1 MKRVRQRSAGDTT
14 AIKFRRHTIRALA
27 VLAAGI
33 GVGYGLLLLVYLLP
47 TAPMRAHLSA
57 SAAVLSGERE
67 YHRVI
72 PGVVSTQLDNYTDSW
87 MMGNAVYDSPRSVW
101 KRALACTSADF
112 GGGPLDGL
120 VRYLG
125 GEQGYREVDYTRYWH
140 GYLVLLKPFFLLFDY
155 ADLRVFNVL
164 FQLLLVFLIFRSISK
179 MGYEGE
185 AWSYVLSILFMMPVV
200 IPLSIQFSVIF
211 YLTNISV
218 LILLKAYDWI
228 ADKNGM
234 LLYFQ
239 LIGMCA
245 SYFDLLTYPLASLG
259 VPLVCVLVIEAD
271 RDSWTKVK
279 NIICLSV
286 SWGFGYGAMWAGKWI
301 LSTVVLRDSV
311 IANALSQIL
320 LRALHTQNGAPITV
334 LDTWLRNV
342 EFYFEKPFM
351 ILTALCMAAFLAGIL
366 KSRSQLAD
374 VCIDIIPFLLVAV
387 MPFVW
392 YALAGQHSYEHHW
405 FTFRGLVVTVFACMC
420 ICARLYR
427 DTDTGYFQR
436 GSRKRKGGVS

>member
-1 MKRVRQRSAGDTT
+1 MRRRTWGRNTN
-14 AIKFRRHTIRALA
+14 KFRMHTTRAL
-27 VLAAGI
+27 VLLVAGI
-33 GVGYGLLLLVYLLP
+33 GVGYVLLLFVYLLP
-47 TAPMRAHLSA
+47 TEPMRAHLA
-57 SAAVLSGERE
+57 EAAVVLSGERE

-87 MMGNAVYDSPRSVW
+87 MMGNAVYDSPRPVYE
-101 KRALACTSADF
+101 RALTCTSADF

-125 GEQGYREVDYTRYWH
+125 AEKGYREVDYTRYWH

-155 ADLRVFNVL
+155 ADLRVFNVIV
-164 FQLLLVFLIFRSISK
+164 QLLLVFLIFRAFSK
-179 MGYEGE
+179 VGYELE
-185 AWSYVLSILFMMPVV
+185 AWGYVLSVLFMMPVV

-211 YLTNISV
+211 YLTNFSV
-218 LILLKAYDWI
+218 LVLLKAYDWI
-228 ADKNGM
+228 VEQNGL

-245 SYFDLLTYPLASLG
+245 SYFDLLTYPTASLG
-259 VPLVCVLVIEAD
+259 VPLVCILLIGAD

-279 NIICLSV
+279 NVVSLSV

-301 LSTVVLRDSV
+301 LSTLVLRDNV
-311 IANALSQIL
+311 MANALSQIL
-320 LRALHTQNGAPITV
+320 LRASHTQNGERLTV

-342 EFYFEKPFM
+342 EFYFEKPYL
-351 ILTALCMAAFLAGIL
+351 ILIALCLAAVFAGIFR
-366 KSRSQLAD
+366 SRGQLAD
-374 VCIDIIPFLLVAV
+374 VCIDSIPFLLVAV

-405 FTFRGLVVTVFACMC
+405 FTFRGLVTTVFACMC

-427 DTDTGYFQR
+427 DTNMGY
-436 GSRKRKGGVS
+436 SRRSFRNGGFR

>member
-1 MKRVRQRSAGDTT
+1 MRRRTWGRNTN
-14 AIKFRRHTIRALA
+14 KFRRHTTRAL
-27 VLAAGI
+27 VLLVAGI
-33 GVGYGLLLLVYLLP
+33 SVGYVLLLFVYLLP
-47 TAPMRAHLSA
+47 TEPMRAHLA
-57 SAAVLSGERE
+57 EAAVVLSGERE

-87 MMGNAVYDSPRSVW
+87 MMGNAVYDSPRPVYE
-101 KRALACTSADF
+101 RALTCTSADF

-125 GEQGYREVDYTRYWH
+125 AEKGYREVDYTRYWH

-155 ADLRVFNVL
+155 ADLRVFNVIV
-164 FQLLLVFLIFRSISK
+164 QLLLVFLIFRAFSK
-179 MGYEGE
+179 AGYELE
-185 AWSYVLSILFMMPVV
+185 AWGYVLSVLFMMPVV

-211 YLTNISV
+211 YLTNFSV
-218 LILLKAYDWI
+218 LVLLKAYDWI
-228 ADKNGM
+228 VEQNGL

-245 SYFDLLTYPLASLG
+245 SYFDLLTYPTASLG
-259 VPLVCVLVIEAD
+259 VPLVCILLLGAD

-279 NIICLSV
+279 NVVSLSV

-301 LSTVVLRDSV
+301 LSTLVLRDNV
-311 IANALSQIL
+311 MANALSQIL
-320 LRALHTQNGAPITV
+320 LRASHTQNGERLTV

-342 EFYFEKPFM
+342 EFYFEKPYL
-351 ILTALCMAAFLAGIL
+351 ILIALCLAAVFAGIFR
-366 KSRSQLAD
+366 SRGQLAD
-374 VCIDIIPFLLVAV
+374 VCIDSIPFLLVAV

-405 FTFRGLVVTVFACMC
+405 FTFRGLVTTVFACMC

-427 DTDTGYFQR
+427 DTNMGY
-436 GSRKRKGGVS
+436 SRRSFRNGGFR

>member
-1 MKRVRQRSAGDTT
+1 MRRRTWGRNTN
-14 AIKFRRHTIRALA
+14 KFRRHTTRAL
-27 VLAAGI
+27 VLLVAGI
-33 GVGYGLLLLVYLLP
+33 SVGYVLLLFVYLLP
-47 TAPMRAHLSA
+47 TEPMRAHLA
-57 SAAVLSGERE
+57 EAAVVLSGERE

-87 MMGNAVYDSPRSVW
+87 MMGNAVYDSPRPVYE
-101 KRALACTSADF
+101 RALTCTSADF

-125 GEQGYREVDYTRYWH
+125 AEKGYREVDYTRYWH

-155 ADLRVFNVL
+155 ADLRVFNVIV
-164 FQLLLVFLIFRSISK
+164 QLLLVFLIFRAFSK
-179 MGYEGE
+179 AGYELE
-185 AWSYVLSILFMMPVV
+185 AWGYVLSVLFMMPVV

-211 YLTNISV
+211 YLTNFSV
-218 LILLKAYDWI
+218 LVLLKAYDWI
-228 ADKNGM
+228 LEQNGL

-245 SYFDLLTYPLASLG
+245 SYFDLLTYPAASLG
-259 VPLVCVLVIEAD
+259 VPLVCILLLGAD

-279 NIICLSV
+279 NVVCLSV

-301 LSTVVLRDSV
+301 LSTLVLRDNV

-320 LRALHTQNGAPITV
+320 LRAAHTQNGERLTV

-342 EFYFEKPFM
+342 EFYFEKPYL
-351 ILTALCMAAFLAGIL
+351 ILIALCLAAVFAGIFR
-366 KSRSQLAD
+366 SRGQLAD
-374 VCIDIIPFLLVAV
+374 VCIDSIPFLLVAV
-387 MPFVW
+387 MPFMW

-405 FTFRGLVVTVFACMC
+405 FTFRGLVTTVFACMC

-427 DTDTGYFQR
+427 DANMEY
-436 GSRKRKGGVS
+436 SRRRFRNGGFR

>member
-1 MKRVRQRSAGDTT
+1 MRQMSAEGRNTN
-14 AIKFRRHTIRALA
+14 KFRMHTTRALA
-27 VLAAGI
+27 LLVAGI
-33 GVGYGLLLLVYLLP
+33 GVGYVLLLFVYLLP
-47 TAPMRAHLSA
+47 TEPMRAHLA
-57 SAAVLSGERE
+57 EAAVVLSGERE

-87 MMGNAVYDSPRSVW
+87 MMGNAVYDSPRPVYE
-101 KRALACTSADF
+101 RALTCTSADF

-125 GEQGYREVDYTRYWH
+125 AEKGYREVDYTRYWH

-155 ADLRVFNVL
+155 ADLRVFNVIV
-164 FQLLLVFLIFRSISK
+164 QLLLVFLIFRAFSK
-179 MGYEGE
+179 AGYELE
-185 AWSYVLSILFMMPVV
+185 AWGYVLAVLFMMPVV

-211 YLTNISV
+211 YLTNFSV
-218 LILLKAYDWI
+218 LVLLKAYDWI
-228 ADKNGM
+228 VEQNGL

-245 SYFDLLTYPLASLG
+245 SYFDLLTYPVASLG
-259 VPLVCVLVIEAD
+259 VPLVCILLLGAD

-279 NIICLSV
+279 NVVCLSV

-301 LSTVVLRDSV
+301 LSTLVLRDNV

-320 LRALHTQNGAPITV
+320 LRASHTQNGERLTV

-342 EFYFEKPFM
+342 EFYFEKPFL
-351 ILTALCMAAFLAGIL
+351 ILIALCLAAVLAGIFR
-366 KSRSQLAD
+366 SRGQLAD
-374 VCIDIIPFLLVAV
+374 VCIDSIPFLLVAV

-405 FTFRGLVVTVFACMC
+405 FTFRGLVTTVFACMC

-427 DTDTGYFQR
+427 DTNMGY
-436 GSRKRKGGVS
+436 SRRSFRNGGFR

>member
-1 MKRVRQRSAGDTT
+1 MRRRTWGRNTN
-14 AIKFRRHTIRALA
+14 KFRRHTTRAL
-27 VLAAGI
+27 VLLVAGI
-33 GVGYGLLLLVYLLP
+33 SVGYVLLLFVYLLP
-47 TAPMRAHLSA
+47 TEPMRAHLA
-57 SAAVLSGERE
+57 EAAVVLSGERE

-87 MMGNAVYDSPRSVW
+87 MMGNAVYDSPRPVYE
-101 KRALACTSADF
+101 RALTCTSADF

-125 GEQGYREVDYTRYWH
+125 AEKGYREVDYTRYWH

-155 ADLRVFNVL
+155 ADLRVFNVIV
-164 FQLLLVFLIFRSISK
+164 QLLLVFLIFRAFSK
-179 MGYEGE
+179 AGYELE
-185 AWSYVLSILFMMPVV
+185 AWGYVLSVLFMMPVV

-211 YLTNISV
+211 YLTNFSV
-218 LILLKAYDWI
+218 LVLLKAYDWI
-228 ADKNGM
+228 VEQNGL

-245 SYFDLLTYPLASLG
+245 SYFDLLTYPTASLG
-259 VPLVCVLVIEAD
+259 VPLVCILLLGAD

-279 NIICLSV
+279 NVVSLSV

-301 LSTVVLRDSV
+301 LSTLVLRDNV
-311 IANALSQIL
+311 MANALSQIL
-320 LRALHTQNGAPITV
+320 LRASHTQNGERLTV

-342 EFYFEKPFM
+342 EFYFEKPYL
-351 ILTALCMAAFLAGIL
+351 ILIALCLAAVFAGIFR
-366 KSRSQLAD
+366 SRGQLAD
-374 VCIDIIPFLLVAV
+374 VCIDSIPFLLVAV
-387 MPFVW
+387 MPFMW

-405 FTFRGLVVTVFACMC
+405 FTFRGLVTTVFACMC

-427 DTDTGYFQR
+427 DTNMGY
-436 GSRKRKGGVS
+436 SRRSFRNGGFR

>member
-1 MKRVRQRSAGDTT
+1 MKTVRQMSAEGRNTN
-14 AIKFRRHTIRALA
+14 KFRMHTTRAL
-27 VLAAGI
+27 VLLVAGI
-33 GVGYGLLLLVYLLP
+33 GVGYVLLLFVYLLP
-47 TAPMRAHLSA
+47 TEPMRAHLA
-57 SAAVLSGERE
+57 EAAVVLSGERE

-87 MMGNAVYDSPRSVW
+87 MMGNAVYDSPRPVYE
-101 KRALACTSADF
+101 RALTCTSADF

-120 VRYLG
+120 VCYLG
-125 GEQGYREVDYTRYWH
+125 AEKGYREVDYTRYWH

-155 ADLRVFNVL
+155 ADLRVFNVIV
-164 FQLLLVFLIFRSISK
+164 QLLLVFLIFRAFSK
-179 MGYEGE
+179 AGYELE
-185 AWSYVLSILFMMPVV
+185 AWGYVLSVLFMMPVV

-211 YLTNISV
+211 YLTNFSV
-218 LILLKAYDWI
+218 LVLLKAYDWI
-228 ADKNGM
+228 VEQNGL

-245 SYFDLLTYPLASLG
+245 SYFDLLTYPVASLG
-259 VPLVCVLVIEAD
+259 VPLVCILLLGAD

-279 NIICLSV
+279 NVVCLSV

-301 LSTVVLRDSV
+301 LSTLVLRDNV

-320 LRALHTQNGAPITV
+320 LRASHTQNGERLTV

-342 EFYFEKPFM
+342 EFYFEKPFL
-351 ILTALCMAAFLAGIL
+351 ILIALCLAAVLAGIFR
-366 KSRSQLAD
+366 SRGQLAD
-374 VCIDIIPFLLVAV
+374 VCIDSIPFLLVAV

-405 FTFRGLVVTVFACMC
+405 FTFRGLVTTVFACMC

-427 DTDTGYFQR
+427 DTNMGY
-436 GSRKRKGGVS
+436 SRRSFRNGGFR

>member
-1 MKRVRQRSAGDTT
+1 MHTT
-14 AIKFRRHTIRALA
+14 RAL
-27 VLAAGI
+27 VLLVAGI
-33 GVGYGLLLLVYLLP
+33 GVGYVLLLFVYLLP
-47 TAPMRAHLSA
+47 TEPMRAHLA
-57 SAAVLSGERE
+57 EAAVVLSGERE

-87 MMGNAVYDSPRSVW
+87 MMGNAVYDSPRPVYE
-101 KRALACTSADF
+101 RALTCTSADF

-125 GEQGYREVDYTRYWH
+125 AEKGYREVDYTRYWH

-155 ADLRVFNVL
+155 ADLRVFNVIV
-164 FQLLLVFLIFRSISK
+164 QLLLVFLIFRAFSK
-179 MGYEGE
+179 VGYELE
-185 AWSYVLSILFMMPVV
+185 AWGYVLSVLFMMPVV

-211 YLTNISV
+211 YLTNFSV
-218 LILLKAYDWI
+218 LVLLKAYDWI
-228 ADKNGM
+228 VEQNGL

-245 SYFDLLTYPLASLG
+245 SYFDLLTYPTASLG
-259 VPLVCVLVIEAD
+259 VPLVCILLIGAD

-279 NIICLSV
+279 NVVSLSV

-301 LSTVVLRDSV
+301 LSTLVLRDNV
-311 IANALSQIL
+311 MANALSQIL
-320 LRALHTQNGAPITV
+320 LRASHTQNGERLTV

-342 EFYFEKPFM
+342 EFYFEKPYL
-351 ILTALCMAAFLAGIL
+351 ILIALCLAAVFAGIFR
-366 KSRSQLAD
+366 SRGQLAD
-374 VCIDIIPFLLVAV
+374 VCIDSIPFLLVAV

-405 FTFRGLVVTVFACMC
+405 FTFRGLVTTVFACMC

-427 DTDTGYFQR
+427 DTNMGY
-436 GSRKRKGGVS
+436 SRRSFRNGGFR

>member
-1 MKRVRQRSAGDTT
+1 MRRRTWGRNTN
-14 AIKFRRHTIRALA
+14 KFRMHTTRALA
-27 VLAAGI
+27 LLVAGI
-33 GVGYGLLLLVYLLP
+33 GVGYVLLLFVYLLP
-47 TAPMRAHLSA
+47 TEPMRAHLA
-57 SAAVLSGERE
+57 EAAVVLSGERE

-87 MMGNAVYDSPRSVW
+87 MMGNAVYDSPRPVYE
-101 KRALACTSADF
+101 RALTCTSADF

-125 GEQGYREVDYTRYWH
+125 AEKGYREVDYTRYWH

-155 ADLRVFNVL
+155 ADLRVFNVIV
-164 FQLLLVFLIFRSISK
+164 QLLLVFLIFRAFSK
-179 MGYEGE
+179 AGYELE
-185 AWSYVLSILFMMPVV
+185 AWGYVLSVLFMMPVV

-211 YLTNISV
+211 YLTNFSV
-218 LILLKAYDWI
+218 LVLLKAYDWI
-228 ADKNGM
+228 VEQNSL

-245 SYFDLLTYPLASLG
+245 SYFDLLTYPTASLG
-259 VPLVCVLVIEAD
+259 VPLVCILLLGAD

-279 NIICLSV
+279 NVVSLSV

-301 LSTVVLRDSV
+301 LSTLVLRDNV
-311 IANALSQIL
+311 MANALSQIL
-320 LRALHTQNGAPITV
+320 LRASHTQNGERLTV

-342 EFYFEKPFM
+342 EFYFEKPYL
-351 ILTALCMAAFLAGIL
+351 ILIALCLAAVFAGIFR
-366 KSRSQLAD
+366 SRGQLAD
-374 VCIDIIPFLLVAV
+374 VCIDSIPFLLVAV
-387 MPFVW
+387 MPFMW

-405 FTFRGLVVTVFACMC
+405 FTFRGLVTTVFACMC

-427 DTDTGYFQR
+427 DTNMGY
-436 GSRKRKGGVS
+436 SRRSFRNGGFR

>member
-1 MKRVRQRSAGDTT
+1 MRRRTWGRNTN
-14 AIKFRRHTIRALA
+14 KFRRHTTRAL
-27 VLAAGI
+27 VLLVAGI
-33 GVGYGLLLLVYLLP
+33 SVGYVLLLFVYLLP
-47 TAPMRAHLSA
+47 TEPMRAHLA
-57 SAAVLSGERE
+57 EAAVVLSGERE

-87 MMGNAVYDSPRSVW
+87 MMGNAVYDSPRPVYE
-101 KRALACTSADF
+101 RALTCTSADF

-125 GEQGYREVDYTRYWH
+125 AEKGYREVDYTRYWH

-155 ADLRVFNVL
+155 ADLRVFNVIV
-164 FQLLLVFLIFRSISK
+164 QLLLVFLIFRAFSK
-179 MGYEGE
+179 AGYELE
-185 AWSYVLSILFMMPVV
+185 AWGYVLSVLFMMPVV

-211 YLTNISV
+211 YLTNFSV
-218 LILLKAYDWI
+218 LVLLKAYDWI
-228 ADKNGM
+228 VEQNSL

-245 SYFDLLTYPLASLG
+245 SYFDLLTYPTASLG
-259 VPLVCVLVIEAD
+259 VPLVCILLLGAD

-279 NIICLSV
+279 NVVSLSV

-301 LSTVVLRDSV
+301 LSTLVLRDNV
-311 IANALSQIL
+311 MANALSQIL
-320 LRALHTQNGAPITV
+320 LRASHTQNGERLTV

-342 EFYFEKPFM
+342 EFYFEKPYL
-351 ILTALCMAAFLAGIL
+351 ILIALCLAAVFAGIFR
-366 KSRSQLAD
+366 SRGQLAD
-374 VCIDIIPFLLVAV
+374 VCIDSIPFLLVAV
-387 MPFVW
+387 MPFMW

-405 FTFRGLVVTVFACMC
+405 FTFRGLATTVFACMC

-427 DTDTGYFQR
+427 DTNMGY
-436 GSRKRKGGVS
+436 SRRSFRNGGFR

>member
-1 MKRVRQRSAGDTT
+1 MRRRTWGRNTN
-14 AIKFRRHTIRALA
+14 KFRMHTTRAL
-27 VLAAGI
+27 VLLVAGI
-33 GVGYGLLLLVYLLP
+33 GVGYVLLLFVYLLP
-47 TAPMRAHLSA
+47 TEPMRAHLA
-57 SAAVLSGERE
+57 EAAVVLSGERE

-87 MMGNAVYDSPRSVW
+87 MMGNAVYDSPRPVYE
-101 KRALACTSADF
+101 RALTCTSADF

-125 GEQGYREVDYTRYWH
+125 AEKGYREVDYTRYWH

-155 ADLRVFNVL
+155 ADLRVFNVIV
-164 FQLLLVFLIFRSISK
+164 QLLLVFLIFRAFSK
-179 MGYEGE
+179 AGYELE
-185 AWSYVLSILFMMPVV
+185 AWGYVLSVLFMMPVV

-211 YLTNISV
+211 YLTNFSV
-218 LILLKAYDWI
+218 LVLLKAYDWI
-228 ADKNGM
+228 VEQNGL

-245 SYFDLLTYPLASLG
+245 SYFDLLTYPVASLG
-259 VPLVCVLVIEAD
+259 VPLVCILLLGAD

-279 NIICLSV
+279 NVVCLSV
-286 SWGFGYGAMWAGKWI
+286 SWGFGYGVMWAGKWI
-301 LSTVVLRDSV
+301 LSTLVLRDNV

-320 LRALHTQNGAPITV
+320 LRASHTQNGEQLTV

-342 EFYFEKPFM
+342 EFYFEKPFL
-351 ILTALCMAAFLAGIL
+351 ILIALCLAAVLAGIFR
-366 KSRSQLAD
+366 SRGQLAD
-374 VCIDIIPFLLVAV
+374 VCIDSIPFLLVAV

-405 FTFRGLVVTVFACMC
+405 FTFRGLVTTVFACMC

-427 DTDTGYFQR
+427 DTNMGY
-436 GSRKRKGGVS
+436 SRRSFRNGGFR

>member
-1 MKRVRQRSAGDTT
+1 MRRRTWGRNTN
-14 AIKFRRHTIRALA
+14 KFRRHTTRAL
-27 VLAAGI
+27 VLLVAGI
-33 GVGYGLLLLVYLLP
+33 SVGYVLLLFVYLLP
-47 TAPMRAHLSA
+47 TEPMRAHLA
-57 SAAVLSGERE
+57 EAAVVLSGERE

-87 MMGNAVYDSPRSVW
+87 MMGNAVYDSPRPVYE
-101 KRALACTSADF
+101 RALTCTSADF

-125 GEQGYREVDYTRYWH
+125 AEKGYREVDYTRYWH

-155 ADLRVFNVL
+155 ADLRVFNVIV
-164 FQLLLVFLIFRSISK
+164 QLLLVFLIFRAFSK
-179 MGYEGE
+179 AGYELE
-185 AWSYVLSILFMMPVV
+185 AWGYVLSVLFMMPVV

-211 YLTNISV
+211 YLTNFSV
-218 LILLKAYDWI
+218 LVLLKAYDWI
-228 ADKNGM
+228 VEQNSL

-245 SYFDLLTYPLASLG
+245 SYFDLLTYPTASLG
-259 VPLVCVLVIEAD
+259 VPLVCILLLGAD

-279 NIICLSV
+279 NVVSLSV

-301 LSTVVLRDSV
+301 LSTLVLRDNV
-311 IANALSQIL
+311 MANALSQIL
-320 LRALHTQNGAPITV
+320 LRASHTQNGERLTV

-342 EFYFEKPFM
+342 EFYFEKPYL
-351 ILTALCMAAFLAGIL
+351 ILIALCLAAVFAGIFR
-366 KSRSQLAD
+366 SRGQLAD
-374 VCIDIIPFLLVAV
+374 VCIDSIPFLLVAV
-387 MPFVW
+387 MPFMW

-405 FTFRGLVVTVFACMC
+405 FTFRGLVTTVFACMC

-427 DTDTGYFQR
+427 DTNMGY
-436 GSRKRKGGVS
+436 SRRSFRNGGFR

>member
-1 MKRVRQRSAGDTT
+1 MRRRTWGRNTN
-14 AIKFRRHTIRALA
+14 KFRRHTTRAL
-27 VLAAGI
+27 VLLVAGI
-33 GVGYGLLLLVYLLP
+33 SVGYVLLLFVYLLP
-47 TAPMRAHLSA
+47 TEPMRAHLA
-57 SAAVLSGERE
+57 EAAVVLSGERE

-87 MMGNAVYDSPRSVW
+87 MMGNAVYDSPRPVYE
-101 KRALACTSADF
+101 RALTCTSADF

-125 GEQGYREVDYTRYWH
+125 AEKGYREVDYTRYWH

-155 ADLRVFNVL
+155 ADLRVFNVIV
-164 FQLLLVFLIFRSISK
+164 QLLLVFLIFRAFSK
-179 MGYEGE
+179 AGYELE
-185 AWSYVLSILFMMPVV
+185 AWGYVLSVLFMMPVV

-211 YLTNISV
+211 YLTNFSV
-218 LILLKAYDWI
+218 LVLLKAYDWI
-228 ADKNGM
+228 VEQNSL

-245 SYFDLLTYPLASLG
+245 SYFDLLTYPTASLG
-259 VPLVCVLVIEAD
+259 VPLVCILLLGAD

-279 NIICLSV
+279 NVVSLSV

-301 LSTVVLRDSV
+301 LSTLVLRDNV
-311 IANALSQIL
+311 MANALSQIL
-320 LRALHTQNGAPITV
+320 LRASHTQNGERLTV

-342 EFYFEKPFM
+342 EFYFEKPYL
-351 ILTALCMAAFLAGIL
+351 ILIALCLAAVFAGIFR
-366 KSRSQLAD
+366 SRGQLAD
-374 VCIDIIPFLLVAV
+374 VCIDSIPFLLVAV

-405 FTFRGLVVTVFACMC
+405 FTFRGLVTTVFACMC

-427 DTDTGYFQR
+427 DTNMGY
-436 GSRKRKGGVS
+436 SRRSFRNGGFR

>member
-1 MKRVRQRSAGDTT
+1 MRRRTWGRNTN
-14 AIKFRRHTIRALA
+14 KFRMHTTRALILL
-27 VLAAGI
+27 VAGI
-33 GVGYGLLLLVYLLP
+33 GVGYVLLLFVYLLP
-47 TAPMRAHLSA
+47 TEPMRAHLA
-57 SAAVLSGERE
+57 EAAVVLSGERE

-87 MMGNAVYDSPRSVW
+87 MMGNSVYDSPRPVYE
-101 KRALACTSADF
+101 RALTCTSADF

-125 GEQGYREVDYTRYWH
+125 AEKGYREVDYTRYWH

-155 ADLRVFNVL
+155 ADLRVFNVIV
-164 FQLLLVFLIFRSISK
+164 QLLLVFLIFRAFSK
-179 MGYEGE
+179 AGYELE
-185 AWSYVLSILFMMPVV
+185 AWGYVLSVLFMMPVV

-211 YLTNISV
+211 YLTNFSV
-218 LILLKAYDWI
+218 LVLLKAYDWI
-228 ADKNGM
+228 VEQNGL

-245 SYFDLLTYPLASLG
+245 SYFDLLTYPAASLG
-259 VPLVCVLVIEAD
+259 VPLVCILLLGAD

-279 NIICLSV
+279 NVVCLSV

-301 LSTVVLRDSV
+301 LSTLVLRDNV

-320 LRALHTQNGAPITV
+320 LRASHTQNGERLTV

-342 EFYFEKPFM
+342 EFYFEKPFL
-351 ILTALCMAAFLAGIL
+351 ILIALCLAAVLAGIFR
-366 KSRSQLAD
+366 SRGQLAD
-374 VCIDIIPFLLVAV
+374 VCIDSIPFLLVAV

-405 FTFRGLVVTVFACMC
+405 FTFRGLVTTVFAYMC

-427 DTDTGYFQR
+427 DTNMGY
-436 GSRKRKGGVS
+436 SRRSFRNGGFR

>member
-1 MKRVRQRSAGDTT
+1 MRRRTWGRNTN
-14 AIKFRRHTIRALA
+14 KFRMHTTRAL
-27 VLAAGI
+27 VLLVAGI
-33 GVGYGLLLLVYLLP
+33 GVGYVLLLFVYLLP
-47 TAPMRAHLSA
+47 TEPMRAHLA
-57 SAAVLSGERE
+57 EAAVVLSGERE

-87 MMGNAVYDSPRSVW
+87 MMGNSVYDSPRPVYE
-101 KRALACTSADF
+101 RALTCTSADF

-125 GEQGYREVDYTRYWH
+125 AEKGYREVDYTRYWH

-155 ADLRVFNVL
+155 ADLRVFNVIV
-164 FQLLLVFLIFRSISK
+164 QLLLVFLIFRAFSK
-179 MGYEGE
+179 AGYELE
-185 AWSYVLSILFMMPVV
+185 AWGYVLSVLFMMPVV

-211 YLTNISV
+211 YLTNFSV
-218 LILLKAYDWI
+218 LVLLKAYDWI
-228 ADKNGM
+228 VEQNGL

-245 SYFDLLTYPLASLG
+245 SYFDLLTYPTASLG
-259 VPLVCVLVIEAD
+259 VPLVCILLLGAD

-279 NIICLSV
+279 NVVSLSV

-301 LSTVVLRDSV
+301 LSTLVLRDNV
-311 IANALSQIL
+311 MANALSQIL
-320 LRALHTQNGAPITV
+320 LRASHTQNGERLTV

-342 EFYFEKPFM
+342 EFYFEKPYL
-351 ILTALCMAAFLAGIL
+351 ILIALCLAAVFAGIFR
-366 KSRSQLAD
+366 SRGQLAD
-374 VCIDIIPFLLVAV
+374 VCIDSIPFLLVAV

-405 FTFRGLVVTVFACMC
+405 FTFRGLVTTVFACMC

>member
-1 MKRVRQRSAGDTT
+1 MRRRTWGRNTN
-14 AIKFRRHTIRALA
+14 KFRRHTTRAL
-27 VLAAGI
+27 VLLVAGI
-33 GVGYGLLLLVYLLP
+33 SVGYVLLLFVYLLP
-47 TAPMRAHLSA
+47 TEPMRAHLA
-57 SAAVLSGERE
+57 EAAVVLSGERE

-87 MMGNAVYDSPRSVW
+87 MMGNSVYDSPRPVYE
-101 KRALACTSADF
+101 RALTCTSADF

-125 GEQGYREVDYTRYWH
+125 AEKGYREVDYTRYWH

-155 ADLRVFNVL
+155 ADLRVFNVIV
-164 FQLLLVFLIFRSISK
+164 QLLLVFLIFRAFSK
-179 MGYEGE
+179 AGYELE
-185 AWSYVLSILFMMPVV
+185 AWGYVLSVLFMMPVV

-211 YLTNISV
+211 YLTNFSV
-218 LILLKAYDWI
+218 LVLLKAYDWI
-228 ADKNGM
+228 VEQNGL

-245 SYFDLLTYPLASLG
+245 SYFDLLTYPTASLG
-259 VPLVCVLVIEAD
+259 VPLVCILLLGAD

-279 NIICLSV
+279 NVVSLSV

-301 LSTVVLRDSV
+301 LSTLVLRDNV
-311 IANALSQIL
+311 MANALSQIL
-320 LRALHTQNGAPITV
+320 LRASHTQNGERLTV

-342 EFYFEKPFM
+342 EFYFEKPYL
-351 ILTALCMAAFLAGIL
+351 ILIALCLAAVFAGIFR
-366 KSRSQLAD
+366 SRGQLAD
-374 VCIDIIPFLLVAV
+374 VCIDSIPFLLVAV

-405 FTFRGLVVTVFACMC
+405 FTFRGLVTTVFACMC
-420 ICARLYR
+420 ICARLYQ
-427 DTDTGYFQR
+427 DANMEY
-436 GSRKRKGGVS
+436 SRRRFRNGGFR

>member
-1 MKRVRQRSAGDTT
+1 MRRRTWGRNTN
-14 AIKFRRHTIRALA
+14 KFRRHTTRAL
-27 VLAAGI
+27 VLLVAGI
-33 GVGYGLLLLVYLLP
+33 SVGYVLLLFVYLLP
-47 TAPMRAHLSA
+47 TEPMRAHLA
-57 SAAVLSGERE
+57 EAAVVLSGERE

-87 MMGNAVYDSPRSVW
+87 MMGNAVYDSPRPVYE
-101 KRALACTSADF
+101 RALTCTSADF

-125 GEQGYREVDYTRYWH
+125 AEKGYREVDYTRYWH

-155 ADLRVFNVL
+155 ADLRVFNVIV
-164 FQLLLVFLIFRSISK
+164 QLLLVFLIFRAFSK
-179 MGYEGE
+179 VGYELE
-185 AWSYVLSILFMMPVV
+185 AWGYVLSVLFMMPVV

-211 YLTNISV
+211 YLTNFSV
-218 LILLKAYDWI
+218 LVLLKAYDWI
-228 ADKNGM
+228 VEQNSL

-245 SYFDLLTYPLASLG
+245 SYFDLLTYPTASLG
-259 VPLVCVLVIEAD
+259 VPLVCILLLGAD

-279 NIICLSV
+279 NVVSLSV

-301 LSTVVLRDSV
+301 LSTLVLRDNV
-311 IANALSQIL
+311 MANALSQIL
-320 LRALHTQNGAPITV
+320 LRASHTQNGERLTV

-342 EFYFEKPFM
+342 EFYFEKPYL
-351 ILTALCMAAFLAGIL
+351 ILIALCLAAVFAGIFR
-366 KSRSQLAD
+366 SRGQLAD
-374 VCIDIIPFLLVAV
+374 VCIDSIPFLLVAV
-387 MPFVW
+387 MPFMW

-405 FTFRGLVVTVFACMC
+405 FTFRGLVTTVFACMC

-427 DTDTGYFQR
+427 DTNMGY
-436 GSRKRKGGVS
+436 SRRSFRNGGFR

>member
-259 VPLVCVLVIEAD
+259 VPLVCV
-271 RDSWTKVK
+271 
-279 NIICLSV
+279 
-286 SWGFGYGAMWAGKWI
+286 
-301 LSTVVLRDSV
+301 TVVLRDSV

-320 LRALHTQNGAPITV
+320 LRASHTQNGAPITV

>member
-1 MKRVRQRSAGDTT
+1 MRRRTWGRNTN
-14 AIKFRRHTIRALA
+14 KFRRHTTRAL
-27 VLAAGI
+27 VLLVAGI
-33 GVGYGLLLLVYLLP
+33 SVGYVLLLFVYLLP
-47 TAPMRAHLSA
+47 TEPMRAHLA
-57 SAAVLSGERE
+57 EAAVVLSGERE

-87 MMGNAVYDSPRSVW
+87 MMGNAVYDSPRPVYE
-101 KRALACTSADF
+101 RALTCTSADF

-125 GEQGYREVDYTRYWH
+125 AEKGYREVDYTRYWH

-155 ADLRVFNVL
+155 ADLRVFNVIV
-164 FQLLLVFLIFRSISK
+164 QLLLVFLIFRAFSK
-179 MGYEGE
+179 AGYELE
-185 AWSYVLSILFMMPVV
+185 AWGYVLSVLFMMPVV

-211 YLTNISV
+211 YLTNFSV
-218 LILLKAYDWI
+218 LVLLKAYDWI
-228 ADKNGM
+228 VEQNGL

-245 SYFDLLTYPLASLG
+245 SYFDLLTYPTASLG
-259 VPLVCVLVIEAD
+259 VPLVCILLLGAD

-279 NIICLSV
+279 NVVSLSV

-301 LSTVVLRDSV
+301 LSTLVLRDNV
-311 IANALSQIL
+311 MANALSQIL
-320 LRALHTQNGAPITV
+320 LRASHTQNGERLTV

-342 EFYFEKPFM
+342 EFYFEKPYL
-351 ILTALCMAAFLAGIL
+351 ILIALCLAAVFAGIFR
-366 KSRSQLAD
+366 SRGQLAD
-374 VCIDIIPFLLVAV
+374 VCIDSIPFLLVAV

-405 FTFRGLVVTVFACMC
+405 FTFRGLVTTVFACMC

-427 DTDTGYFQR
+427 DTNMGY
-436 GSRKRKGGVS
+436 SRRRFRNGGFR

>member
-1 MKRVRQRSAGDTT
+1 MRRRTWGRNTN
-14 AIKFRRHTIRALA
+14 KFRMHTTRAL
-27 VLAAGI
+27 VLLVAGI
-33 GVGYGLLLLVYLLP
+33 GVGYVLLLFVYLLP
-47 TAPMRAHLSA
+47 TEPMRAHLA
-57 SAAVLSGERE
+57 EAAVVLSGERE

-87 MMGNAVYDSPRSVW
+87 MMGNAVYDSPRPVYE
-101 KRALACTSADF
+101 RALTCTSADF

-125 GEQGYREVDYTRYWH
+125 AEKGYREVDYTRYWH

-155 ADLRVFNVL
+155 ADLRVFNVIV
-164 FQLLLVFLIFRSISK
+164 QLLLVFLIFRAFSK
-179 MGYEGE
+179 VGYELE
-185 AWSYVLSILFMMPVV
+185 AWGYVLSVLFMMPVV

-211 YLTNISV
+211 YLTNFSV
-218 LILLKAYDWI
+218 LVLLKAYDWI
-228 ADKNGM
+228 VEQNGL

-245 SYFDLLTYPLASLG
+245 SYFDLLTYPTASLG
-259 VPLVCVLVIEAD
+259 VPLVCILLIGAD

-279 NIICLSV
+279 NVVSLSV

-301 LSTVVLRDSV
+301 LSTLVLRDNV
-311 IANALSQIL
+311 MANALSQIL
-320 LRALHTQNGAPITV
+320 LRASHTQNGERLTV

-342 EFYFEKPFM
+342 EFYFEKPYL
-351 ILTALCMAAFLAGIL
+351 ILIALCLAAVFVGIFR
-366 KSRSQLAD
+366 SRGQLAD
-374 VCIDIIPFLLVAV
+374 VCIDSIPFLLVAV

-405 FTFRGLVVTVFACMC
+405 FTFRGLVTTVFACMC

-427 DTDTGYFQR
+427 DTNMGY
-436 GSRKRKGGVS
+436 SRRSFRNGGFR

>member
-1 MKRVRQRSAGDTT
+1 MRRRTWGRNTN
-14 AIKFRRHTIRALA
+14 KFRMHTTRAL
-27 VLAAGI
+27 VLLVAGI
-33 GVGYGLLLLVYLLP
+33 GVGYVLLLFVYLLP
-47 TAPMRAHLSA
+47 TEPMRAHLA
-57 SAAVLSGERE
+57 EAAVVLSGERE

-72 PGVVSTQLDNYTDSW
+72 PGVVSTQLENYTDSW
-87 MMGNAVYDSPRSVW
+87 MMGNAVYDSPRPVYE
-101 KRALACTSADF
+101 RALTCTSADF

-125 GEQGYREVDYTRYWH
+125 AEKGYREVDYTRYWH

-155 ADLRVFNVL
+155 ADLRVFNVIV
-164 FQLLLVFLIFRSISK
+164 QLLLVFLIFRAFSK
-179 MGYEGE
+179 AGYELE
-185 AWSYVLSILFMMPVV
+185 AWGYVLSVLFMMPVV

-211 YLTNISV
+211 YLTNFSV
-218 LILLKAYDWI
+218 LVLLKAYDWI
-228 ADKNGM
+228 VEQNGL

-245 SYFDLLTYPLASLG
+245 SYFDLLTYPTASLG
-259 VPLVCVLVIEAD
+259 VPLVCILLLGAD

-279 NIICLSV
+279 NVVSLSV

-301 LSTVVLRDSV
+301 LSTLVLRDNV
-311 IANALSQIL
+311 MANALSQIL
-320 LRALHTQNGAPITV
+320 LRASHTQNGERLTV

-342 EFYFEKPFM
+342 EFYFEKPYL
-351 ILTALCMAAFLAGIL
+351 ILIALCLAAVFAGIFR
-366 KSRSQLAD
+366 SRGQLAD
-374 VCIDIIPFLLVAV
+374 VCIDSIPFLLVAV
-387 MPFVW
+387 MPFMW

-405 FTFRGLVVTVFACMC
+405 FTFRGLVTTVFACMC